1 MYLRKLELKDAPF
14 MLEWM
19 HNENVT
25 ANLQA
30 DFASKTLQDAE
41 QFIVQSQD
49 DKKNLNLAIVS
60 DIDEY
65 MGTVSL
71 KHINDKSA
79 EFAITVRRSAMGK
92 GYAKYGM
99 EAILKMAISKYGL
112 KYVYW
117 CVNPD
122 NYRAVRFY
130 EKNNYVKVN
139 QSDICIE
146 GGGGQYRTD
155 SEILLVQIS
164 QIDIRVDTDCLW
176 EMTISDGR
184 ICG

>member
-117 CVNPD
+117 FVNPD

-146 GGGGQYRTD
+146 GGGT
-155 SEILLVQIS
+155 VQNRLR
-164 QIDIRVDTDCLW
+164 DITGSNIPDRYKSRHRLPMGNDY
-176 EMTISDGR
+176 
-184 ICG
+184 